1 MPMVR
6 ATTGAPSGGRRAA
19 VAANRGPVEYGTD
32 VVTPDDASGREPIDP
47 VFAGLFRP
55 EDLDPVEPQADVAPE
70 PEDEPEQTDEPEFEQ
85 TDEPEFEQTDEP
97 EFEHEPVDETVD
109 EPQPAAPADAP
120 APAPAAADVDTGRL
134 FRSQGV
140 VGESAAVLALNSD
153 HGGRLRTLAR
163 EQTEPP
169 PAVVPTGA
177 GPVLIAPDG
186 AVITADAGLLNDA
199 PVKQSRRERR
209 NSAARDSGHRRS
221 GISAGA
227 VYIIVIGV
235 TVIVGFV
242 NAWLG
247 GGELGWPT
255 GVALVASSVYCA
267 LRVRRDDDVVAFITP
282 PIAFF
287 LAAITAGQAFR
298 GASGGGLINRA
309 QLVFFTLAYNWYW
322 VIGATVVALVIVLV
336 RRRR

>member
-1 MPMVR
+1 M
-6 ATTGAPSGGRRAA
+6 GRRTAA
-19 VAANRGPVEYGTD
+19 VAANRGSVEYGTD

-55 EDLDPVEPQADVAPE
+55 EDLHPVAPE
-70 PEDEPEQTDEPEFEQ
+70 PEPELVHEAEPEPVDEPEP
-85 TDEPEFEQTDEP
+85 
-97 EFEHEPVDETVD
+97 EPVDETAD
-109 EPQPAAPADAP
+109 EPEPEPAGAADAP
-120 APAPAAADVDTGRL
+120 EPVPAAADVDTGRL

-140 VGESAAVLALNSD
+140 VGESAAVLALTSD

-163 EQTEPP
+163 EQSDPP
-169 PAVVPTGA
+169 PAVVPAGA
-177 GPVLIAPDG
+177 APVLIAPDG
-186 AVITADAGLLNDA
+186 AVIAADAGLLDDA

-209 NSAARDSGHRRS
+209 SSAARDTGHRMS

-235 TVIVGFV
+235 TVIVGV
-242 NAWLG
+242 INAWLG

>member
-1 MPMVR
+1 M
-6 ATTGAPSGGRRAA
+6 GRRTAA
-19 VAANRGPVEYGTD
+19 VAANRGSVEYGTD

-55 EDLDPVEPQADVAPE
+55 EDLDPVAPE
-70 PEDEPEQTDEPEFEQ
+70 PEP
-85 TDEPEFEQTDEP
+85 
-97 EFEHEPVDETVD
+97 EPVDEPEPEPVD
-109 EPQPAAPADAP
+109 EAADAP
-120 APAPAAADVDTGRL
+120 EPVPAAADVDTGRL

-140 VGESAAVLALNSD
+140 VGESAAVLALTSD

-163 EQTEPP
+163 EQSDPP
-169 PAVVPTGA
+169 PAVVPAGA
-177 GPVLIAPDG
+177 APVLIAPDG
-186 AVITADAGLLNDA
+186 AVIAADAGLLDDA

-209 NSAARDSGHRRS
+209 SSAARDTGHRMS

-235 TVIVGFV
+235 TVIVGV
-242 NAWLG
+242 INAWLG

>member
-1 MPMVR
+1 M
-6 ATTGAPSGGRRAA
+6 GRRTAA
-19 VAANRGPVEYGTD
+19 VAANRGSVEYGTD

-55 EDLDPVEPQADVAPE
+55 EDLDPVAPE
-70 PEDEPEQTDEPEFEQ
+70 PEPELVHEAEPEPLVEPE
-85 TDEPEFEQTDEP
+85 P
-97 EFEHEPVDETVD
+97 EPVDETAD
-109 EPQPAAPADAP
+109 EPEPAAAAEAP
-120 APAPAAADVDTGRL
+120 EPVPAAADVDTGRL

-140 VGESAAVLALNSD
+140 IGESAAVLALTSD

-163 EQTEPP
+163 EQSDPP

-177 GPVLIAPDG
+177 APVLIDPDG
-186 AVITADAGLLNDA
+186 AVIAADAGLLDDA

-209 NSAARDSGHRRS
+209 SSAARDTGHRMS

-235 TVIVGFV
+235 TLIVGV
-242 NAWLG
+242 INAWLG